1 VITSI
6 NKNIISIR
14 CNDWSRKLFDE
25 LIPLPDGTTYN
36 SYIVKGSEKV
46 ALIDTSDT
54 RTKEEFLKDLRSLNL
69 EKIDYLIVNH
79 AEQDHSGSIPFVI
92 KIYPDIKIITTEK
105 CRDFLFDFDLTD
117 KERVIVVS
125 DEEEVSLGG
134 KTLKF
139 IHTPWVHWPE
149 TMTTYLKEDKILFT
163 CDFFGSHFTSNK
175 LFVEDKAKV
184 YEAAKRY
191 YAEIMMPFRTSIEG
205 NLEKIKDIEID
216 KICPSHGP
224 VYNNPAFIINAYKDW
239 ISDKVKNEVVLPFVS
254 MHGST
259 RKMVEV
265 FIEELSRLDIK
276 VKPFDLSVTD
286 IGEIAMSLVDAST
299 VVVATPTVLTGPHP
313 LALYITYLFGAL
325 KPKTRFVSVIGT
337 YSWGGVMLDKIK
349 DLVKNLK
356 VELIEP
362 VIIKGYPKED
372 NIKKIKILA
381 EKIADSHKKLGLL
394 D

>member
-125 DEEEVSLGG
+125 D
-134 KTLKF
+134 
-139 IHTPWVHWPE
+139 
-149 TMTTYLKEDKILFT
+149 
-163 CDFFGSHFTSNK
+163 
-175 LFVEDKAKV
+175 
-184 YEAAKRY
+184 
-191 YAEIMMPFRTSIEG
+191 
-205 NLEKIKDIEID
+205 
-216 KICPSHGP
+216 
-224 VYNNPAFIINAYKDW
+224 
-239 ISDKVKNEVVLPFVS
+239 
-254 MHGST
+254 
-259 RKMVEV
+259 
-265 FIEELSRLDIK
+265 
-276 VKPFDLSVTD
+276 
-286 IGEIAMSLVDAST
+286 GESFYM
-299 VVVATPTVLTGPHP
+299 
-313 LALYITYLFGAL
+313 
-325 KPKTRFVSVIGT
+325 
-337 YSWGGVMLDKIK
+337 
-349 DLVKNLK
+349 
-356 VELIEP
+356 
-362 VIIKGYPKED
+362 
-372 NIKKIKILA
+372 
-381 EKIADSHKKLGLL
+381 
-394 D
+394 

>member
-125 DEEEVSLGG
+125 DGEKVSLGG

-191 YAEIMMPFRTSIEG
+191 YAEIMMPFRTSIKG

-362 VIIKGYPKED
+362 VVIKGYPKEN

>member
-125 DEEEVSLGG
+125 DGEEVSLGG

-191 YAEIMMPFRTSIEG
+191 YAEIMMPFRTSIKG

-239 ISDKVKNEVVLPFVS
+239 ISDKVKNELILENLPF
-254 MHGST
+254 
-259 RKMVEV
+259 
-265 FIEELSRLDIK
+265 LWL
-276 VKPFDLSVTD
+276 
-286 IGEIAMSLVDAST
+286 
-299 VVVATPTVLTGPHP
+299 
-313 LALYITYLFGAL
+313 
-325 KPKTRFVSVIGT
+325 
-337 YSWGGVMLDKIK
+337 MLQQ
-349 DLVKNLK
+349 
-356 VELIEP
+356 
-362 VIIKGYPKED
+362 
-372 NIKKIKILA
+372 
-381 EKIADSHKKLGLL
+381 
-394 D
+394 